1 MDYLL
6 TSRDWIFYFLQVN
19 LIWCIGFALLYLL
32 LRRASPAMQY
42 KGYTA
47 FHLLLPLGLLV
58 SLLVNIPVQD
68 STIIPEEAT
77 YSVFY
82 EAPVVSEL
90 LQVDASSDQGT
101 KESQIFTTVLLLI
114 AGIVLLLLGKFT
126 LQCIHL
132 FRFAGDEDQELKEM
146 VAELSTEIGVARQ
159 VQLLLTRFAI
169 TPFSFGWRR
178 PLIILPDLVKE
189 KCSPEQVR
197 IILRHELVH
206 IVRQDFLMNLP
217 QKLIRILF
225 VYNPLIHLS
234 DRLIDDAREMI
245 CDQQVLKLRGVSR
258 KAYASTLLHMND
270 VLYPGNPLTAAVPF
284 YRKFSQLKG
293 RITMIKNAS
302 TMQTSGFQK
311 LFVPIILLFSFVA
324 ITLTA
329 LQAAEDKKEQIFES
343 NDQKVKMTST
353 YVEISRDGQE
363 NRYGKDSA
371 EYLMWQKRFSMME
384 ISNEELLQK
393 EALIKADYEANIE
406 QKRRQLEEQ
415 RIQTELL
422 IKQLKQEELAAKQSI
437 ADRKSGSAQLEQDQQ
452 ALKEMQQKTT
462 QVIDELQR
470 RVMELSAKLEKR
482 EKSGVKSI
490 KDKQSSNV
498 NEMDI
503 IINALRGRLQKDGLI
518 KKNAKYF
525 KFHMEANGIEVN
537 DKRIDDRYFE
547 SYRELIEY
555 IKGKKMKFPYT
566 ASVTK
571 S

>member
-32 LRRASPAMQY
+32 LRRANPAMQY
-42 KGYTA
+42 RGYTA

-58 SLLVNIPVQD
+58 SLLINIPVQD

-82 EAPVVSEL
+82 EAPVVSEF
-90 LQVDASSDQGT
+90 LQVEPSSDQAT
-101 KESQIFTTVLLLI
+101 KESQTYTTVLLLI

-146 VAELSTEIGVARQ
+146 VAELSAEMGVARQ

-189 KCSPEQVR
+189 KCSPEQVS

-206 IVRQDFLMNLP
+206 IVRQDFLMNLL
-217 QKLIRILF
+217 QKLTRILF

-329 LQAAEDKKEQIFES
+329 LQAAEERQEQTFES
-343 NDQKVKMTST
+343 NGQKVRITST
-353 YVEISRDGQE
+353 YVEISKDGQE

-384 ISNEELLQK
+384 ISNEELLHK
-393 EALIKADYEANIE
+393 EALIKADYEADIE